1 MSSLIQLSVHRD
13 RWGDYNVYLHPRN
26 SSKVPSEAV
35 IKDEFASM
43 VKAVEE
49 AISWATHLRQKN
61 NLPVDTDEVA
71 IEVCYSIIVSPGGLY
86 PGGIIGHDPYDLS
99 DQSLAELR
107 QWAAEWD
114 ERLPKCDHCG
124 EIVGCESYINPE
136 SEWTGFKFCSESCA
150 DHDYW
155 EQRMHEEDE
164 EDDEDDQPRRHADSF
179 HSRIIE
185 GVGLWS
191 L

>member
-1 MSSLIQLSVHRD
+1 MMSSLIQLSVHRD
-13 RWGDYNVYLHPRN
+13 HWGDHTVYLHPKD
-26 SSKVPSEAV
+26 SSKAPSEAV

-61 NLPVDTDEVA
+61 NLPVDTDEVE

-107 QWAAEWD
+107 QWAVEHD
-114 ERLPKCDHCG
+114 EKLPKCDHCG
-124 EIVGCESYINPE
+124 EIIGRETYINSE
-136 SEWTGFKFCSESCA
+136 SEWTGFEFCSESCA
-150 DHDYW
+150 
-155 EQRMHEEDE
+155 EMNMSPEE
-164 EDDEDDQPRRHADSF
+164 EDDDDDCDS
-179 HSRIIE
+179 E
-185 GVGLWS
+185 
-191 L
+191 